1 MALPKVVVLSL
12 GGTISSVN
20 TGGSGV
26 SPSLTGE
33 ALVEAVPE
41 ISEFAEVSA
50 ESVRQVPGSDLTIE
64 DLVEVAEE
72 ATRRL
77 DEGATGVVIT
87 QGTDSIEE
95 TAFALDLLV
104 HRNEPVI
111 VTGAMRNPTLPGAD
125 GPANLL
131 ASVQVAASTAAREVG
146 TVVVF
151 NDEIHAAGYVQKTHT
166 QSPATFRSPMT
177 GPIGWIS
184 EGIPHLAV
192 RPTSHYRIDPETI
205 NGDHVVALLKTGV
218 GDDGRLL
225 SVIRELGYSGLVIE
239 GLGGGHVPSVMVEPL
254 SELASEMPVILA
266 SRTGSGDVLTSTYDF
281 PGSEMDLMKHG
292 LINAGMLD
300 GLKARLLLTFLFRS
314 GKSQEEISAAF
325 DS

>member
-1 MALPKVVVLSL
+1 MAPPKIVVLSL
-12 GGTISSVN
+12 GGTISSVD
-20 TGGSGV
+20 TGGGGV
-26 SPSLTGE
+26 GPSLTGK

-50 ESVRQVPGSDLTIE
+50 DSVRQIPSSDLTIE

-72 ATRRL
+72 AMRRL
-77 DEGATGVVIT
+77 DGGATGVVVT

-95 TAFALDLLV
+95 TAFALNLLV
-104 HRNEPVI
+104 HRDGPVI

-131 ASVQVAASTAAREVG
+131 ASVQVAASTVARGVG

-166 QSPATFRSPMT
+166 QNPATFRSPMI

-184 EGIPHLAV
+184 EGIPHIVV
-192 RPTSHYRIDPETI
+192 RPVNHHRIDPGAVS
-205 NGDHVVALLKTGV
+205 GDQMVALLKIGV

-225 SVIRELGYSGLVIE
+225 SVIHELGYSGLVIE

-254 SELASEMPVILA
+254 AELATEMPILLA
-266 SRTGSGDVLTSTYDF
+266 SRTGSGEVLRNTYDF
-281 PGSEMDLMKHG
+281 PGSEMDLIERG
-292 LINAGMLD
+292 LVNTGRLD
-300 GLKARLLLTFLFRS
+300 GLKARLFLTLLLRS
-314 GKSQEEISAAF
+314 GASRAEVFAAF

>member
-1 MALPKVVVLSL
+1 MALPKIVVLSL
-12 GGTISSVN
+12 GGTISAVS
-20 TGGSGV
+20 TGGGGV

-41 ISEFAEVSA
+41 ISGFAEVSA
-50 ESVRQVPGSDLTIE
+50 ESVRQAPGSDITIE

-77 DEGATGVVIT
+77 DEGAAGVVVT

-95 TAFALDLLV
+95 TAFAMDLLV
-104 HRNEPVI
+104 HRDRPVI

-131 ASVQVAASTAAREVG
+131 ASVQVAASTEACGVG
-146 TVVVF
+146 AVVVF
-151 NDEIHAAGYVQKTHT
+151 NDEIHAAGHVQKTHT
-166 QSPATFRSPMT
+166 QSPATFRSPMI
-177 GPIGWIS
+177 GPVGWIS
-184 EGIPHLAV
+184 EGVPHLAV
-192 RPTSHYRIDPETI
+192 RPINHYRVDPEAI
-205 NGDHVVALLKTGV
+205 NGDHAVALLKIGV

-225 SVIRELGYSGLVIE
+225 SAIRGLGYSGLVIE
-239 GLGGGHVPSVMVEPL
+239 GLGGGHVPSAMVEPL
-254 SELASEMPVILA
+254 SELASEMPVILT
-266 SRTGSGDVLTSTYDF
+266 SRTGSGQILRNTYDF
-281 PGSEMDLMKHG
+281 PGSEIDLIGRG
-292 LINAGMLD
+292 LINAGSLD
-300 GLKARLLLTFLFRS
+300 GLKARLLLTFLLRS